1 MKRLFRSLALLSMLS
16 APAFAA
22 DKPPVNKLPADQQ
35 QVHQERPVLDV
46 VFVLDTTSSMGGL
59 IDGAKQKIWSI
70 ASRMATGTPTPDVR
84 VGLVAYRDQGDAYVT
99 KVVPLTKDLDS
110 IYSQLMGFRAE
121 GGGDGPEAVQD
132 GLDDAVTKM
141 QWSDSKHVAK
151 MIFLVGDAPAHEQDK
166 QKLFNAAQKAIKS
179 GIVVNTIRCG
189 SDDTTKGQFVQV
201 AKLADGHFDSIAES
215 GGVVAVATPYD
226 ADLAKLNG
234 ELMDTALYA
243 GAAPAQAKAELRRGD
258 AKALA
263 PSAAAD
269 RVSFM
274 SKSGGGAA
282 ASGAAAV
289 GAVDLADKPELAAKM
304 KTEELPAAMQKLNEG
319 ERVKFAQAQQQKRQ
333 DLEKQIT
340 ELSKKRDAFVSQK
353 AKESKD
359 SFDERV
365 FESVKAEAAPAGVA
379 YH

>member
-1 MKRLFRSLALLSMLS
+1 MMKRLFQSVALLSMLS

-22 DKPPVNKLPADQQ
+22 DSAPQNQIVKEPLRQD
-35 QVHQERPVLDV
+35 RPVLDV

-59 IDGAKQKIWSI
+59 IEGAKQKIWSI
-70 ASRMATGTPTPDVR
+70 ASRMATGTPTPEVR

-141 QWSDSKHVAK
+141 QWSDSKKVAK

-166 QKLFNAAQKAIKS
+166 AKLMAAAQKAIKA
-179 GIVVNTIRCG
+179 GIVVNTVRCG
-189 SDDTTKGQFVQV
+189 SDETTKGQFVQV

-226 ADLAKLNG
+226 TDLAKLNG

-243 GAAPAQAKAELRRGD
+243 GAAPAQAKAELRRSD
-258 AKALA
+258 AKALSA
-263 PSAAAD
+263 PAAAD

-274 SKSGGGAA
+274 SKSGGGRE

-289 GAVDLADKPELAAKM
+289 GAIDLADKPELAAKM
-304 KTEELPAAMQKLNEG
+304 KTEELPPPMQKMNEG
-319 ERVKFAQAQQQKRQ
+319 ERVKFAQQQQAKRQ

-340 ELSKKRDAFVSQK
+340 ELSKKRDEFVSK
-353 AKESKD
+353 KSKESKD

-365 FESVKAEAAPAGVA
+365 FESVKTEAAPAGVA

>member
-1 MKRLFRSLALLSMLS
+1 MKRLFRSLAVLSLLS
-16 APAFAA
+16 APAFATSPT
-22 DKPPVNKLPADQQ
+22 KPVEQE
-35 QVHQERPVLDV
+35 QVRQDRPVLDV

-70 ASRMATGTPTPDVR
+70 ASRMATGTPTPEVR

-141 QWSDSKHVAK
+141 QWSDSKKVAK
-151 MIFLVGDAPAHEQDK
+151 LIFLVGDAPAHEQDK
-166 QKLFNAAQKAIKS
+166 AKLFNAAQKAIKA
-179 GIVVNTIRCG
+179 GIVVNTVRCG
-189 SDDTTKGQFVQV
+189 SDETAKGQFVQV

-215 GGVVAVATPYD
+215 GGVVAVATPFD
-226 ADLAKLNG
+226 SDLAKLNG

-243 GAAPAQAKAELRRGD
+243 GAAPAQAKAELRRTD
-258 AKALA
+258 AKAMAA
-263 PSAAAD
+263 PAAAD
-269 RVSFM
+269 RASFM
-274 SKSGGGAA
+274 SKSGGGHA
-282 ASGAAAV
+282 ASGAEAS
-289 GAVDLADKPELAAKM
+289 GAIDLADKPELAAKM
-304 KTEELPAAMQKLNEG
+304 KTEELPTAMQKMDEG
-319 ERVKFAQAQQQKRQ
+319 QRVQFAKDQQAKRQ
-333 DLEKQIT
+333 GIEKKIT
-340 ELSKKRDAFVSQK
+340 ELSHKRDEFVANK
-353 AKESKD
+353 AKDSKD

-365 FESVKAEAAPAGVA
+365 FESVKTEAAPAGVA

>member
-1 MKRLFRSLALLSMLS
+1 MKKLFRSLALLSMLS

-22 DKPPVNKLPADQQ
+22 DKTPANPDQKL
-35 QVHQERPVLDV
+35 QVKQERPVLDV

-70 ASRMATGTPTPDVR
+70 ASRMATGTPTPEVR

-132 GLDDAVTKM
+132 GLSDAVNKM
-141 QWSDSKHVAK
+141 QWSDSKKVAK
-151 MIFLVGDAPAHEQDK
+151 MIFLVGDAPAHDQDK
-166 QKLFNAAQKAIKS
+166 AKLFDAAQKAIKA
-179 GIVVNTIRCG
+179 GIVVNTVRCG
-189 SDDTTKGQFVQV
+189 ADDTTKGQFVQV

-215 GGVVAVATPYD
+215 GGVVAMATPYD

-243 GAAPAQAKAELRRGD
+243 GAAPAQKKAELRRSD
-258 AKALA
+258 AKALEA
-263 PSAAAD
+263 PAAAD
-269 RVSFM
+269 RISFM
-274 SKSGGGAA
+274 SKSGGGRA
-282 ASGAAAV
+282 ASGAEAV
-289 GAVDLADKPELAAKM
+289 GAIDLADEPEKAAKM
-304 KTEELPAAMQKLNEG
+304 KKEELPTAMQGMDEG
-319 ERVKFAQAQQQKRQ
+319 QRVKFAQDQQVKRQ
-333 DLEKQIT
+333 GIEKKIT
-340 ELSKKRDAFVSQK
+340 ELSKKRDDFVAKQ
-353 AKESKD
+353 AKETKD

-365 FESVKAEAAPAGVA
+365 FESVKTEAAPAGVA